1 MSEPTT
7 TTWKHLAP
15 NPKSKYKELFIK
27 GRRIRATVL
36 YGWHVCA
43 EPRSAEEIAAD
54 YALPLEAVQE
64 AIAYCQGNPPEI
76 KEDFERGERLMKAI
90 GLDKPGGKYRVL
102 TPQERAQL
110 DHEDLR

>member
-7 TTWKHLAP
+7 TIWKHLAP

-43 EPRSAEEIAAD
+43 EPRSAEEIAALVEMRHLSND
-54 YALPLEAVQE
+54 THHCPHGRPTALLFTRHE
-64 AIAYCQGNPPEI
+64 
-76 KEDFERGERLMKAI
+76 
-90 GLDKPGGKYRVL
+90 LDR
-102 TPQERAQL
+102 QFR
-110 DHEDLR
+110 RI